1 MREPARTVR
10 SGRRRIALAGMTAA
24 PLTVMTYNVKNGGD
38 AAHPWADR
46 LPLLVDIVRRNDPDV
61 LGVQEAYPD
70 QMADLRAAF
79 PEHGVVGQGR
89 EGGDAGEWSALLY
102 RRDRLELLDEDVF
115 WLSDTPD
122 VPGSNTWDARFP
134 RMATVGRFRDRASGT
149 PITVL
154 TTHTDHEEGPHG
166 DATRARSAELIVARL
181 ADEVGAVVVLG
192 DLNEGA
198 GQGGESV
205 PFARAGFVDTWTAA
219 GDPDD
224 ATDSFNGW
232 EPPTSG
238 GVRIDW
244 VLVRGGI
251 VPERVH
257 IDHDGEETWVASDH
271 FPVVARLALP

>member
-1 MREPARTVR
+1 
-10 SGRRRIALAGMTAA
+10 MTAA
-24 PLTVMTYNVKNGGD
+24 PLTVMTYNLKHGGN
-38 AAHPWADR
+38 AEHPWDER

-61 LGVQEAYPD
+61 LAVQEAYPD
-70 QMADLRAAF
+70 QMADLRTAF
-79 PEHGVVGQGR
+79 PEHGVLGQGR

-102 RRDRLELLDEDVF
+102 RRDRLEVVGEDVF

-134 RMATVGRFRDRASGT
+134 RMATVGRFRDRVSGT

-154 TTHTDHEEGPHG
+154 TTHTDHEDGPHG
-166 DATRARSAELIVARL
+166 DATRVRSAELVVARL
-181 ADEVGAVVVLG
+181 ADEDGPVVVLG
-192 DLNEGA
+192 DFNEGA

-205 PFARAGFVDTWTAA
+205 PFARAGFVDTWTTA

-224 ATDSFNGW
+224 ATNSFNGW

-238 GVRIDW
+238 SVRIDW

-251 VPERVH
+251 VAEHVH
-257 IDHDGEETWVASDH
+257 IDHDGEETWRASDH